1 MSSATD
7 SSDEMKKAEAR
18 VPRWTSAVLAVV
30 AMVLV
35 SVAVASRS
43 ADRDGERESDR
54 DPLELADPAELRQ
67 VVTAISEVIRASQPA
82 QEDRAIDALAQLTP
96 RSPGAA
102 DLRDA
107 CLTTYR
113 SPRDAE
119 RLLREGA
126 RLLPADGGAAP
137 PEATARLEEISL
149 RARNLITEA
158 RETLDRCNALY
169 QSGAARFNL
178 EPARRARRHE

>member
-1 MSSATD
+1 MASATD
-7 SSDEMKKAEAR
+7 SSDEMKKREGRA
-18 VPRWTSAVLAVV
+18 PRWTSAVLAVV
-30 AMVLV
+30 AIVLV

-43 ADRDGERESDR
+43 AERDHESEAER
-54 DPLELADPAELRQ
+54 DPLELADPVELRQ
-67 VVTAISEVIRASQPA
+67 VVTAVSEVIRATEPA
-82 QEDRAIDALAQLTP
+82 QEDRAIEALGQITP

-113 SPRDAE
+113 SPREAD

-126 RLLPADGGAAP
+126 RLLPADGGPAS

-169 QSGAARFNL
+169 QSGATRLNL
-178 EPARRARRHE
+178 EPARRARRQH

>member
-1 MSSATD
+1 MPSATD
-7 SSDEMKKAEAR
+7 SRDEMKKAEGRA
-18 VPRWTSAVLAVV
+18 PRWTSAVLAVV
-30 AMVLV
+30 AIVLV

-43 ADRDGERESDR
+43 ADRESGTEQER

-67 VVTAISEVIRASQPA
+67 VVTAISEVIRATQPA
-82 QEDRAIDALAQLTP
+82 QEDRAIEALAQITP

-137 PEATARLEEISL
+137 PEATVRLEEISL
-149 RARNLITEA
+149 RARTLITEA

-169 QSGAARFNL
+169 QSGATRLNL
-178 EPARRARRHE
+178 EPARRARRQQ